1 MLRLMELRTQ
11 SKSWKQL
18 HVKNDNVSSISFV
31 KLESSVIL
39 FSIARRL
46 YYDNII
52 FCRMLYF
59 VMVGTESLMRSSIL
73 YFLHSSLKQGNPWYT
88 SRFLPN
94 LENNLSHLK
103 QCPYPTRK
111 NREFIFTG
119 IPSSSFFYEY
129 SLSPSRAG
137 VEAWGIILRVARER
151 TLLQR
156 EDITKVDNTNSG
168 LLLFIIR
175 PSSHYAWAWKTS
187 LFL

>member
-1 MLRLMELRTQ
+1 M
-11 SKSWKQL
+11 
-18 HVKNDNVSSISFV
+18 KNDNVSSISSV

-46 YYDNII
+46 YDDNII
-52 FCRMLYF
+52 FCRVLYC
-59 VMVGTESLMRSSIL
+59 VMMAFGAESLTRSSIL
-73 YFLHSSLKQGNPWYT
+73 YFLHSSLKLGNPRYT

-94 LENNLSHLK
+94 LENNLSHFK
-103 QCPYPTRK
+103 RCSYPTRK
-111 NREFIFTG
+111 NRQFIFTG
-119 IPSSSFFYEY
+119 IQSSSFLYEY
-129 SLSPSRAG
+129 NLSPSRAP
-137 VEAWGIILRVARER
+137 VEAWIIILRVARER

-175 PSSHYAWAWKTS
+175 PSSHCAWAWKTS

>member
-1 MLRLMELRTQ
+1 MED
-11 SKSWKQL
+11 
-18 HVKNDNVSSISFV
+18 DNVSSISFF
-31 KLESSVIL
+31 KLEPSVVL

-52 FCRMLYF
+52 FCRVLYC
-59 VMVGTESLMRSSIL
+59 VMMAFGVESLIRSSIL
-73 YFLHSSLKQGNPWYT
+73 YFLHSSLKLGNPRYT

-94 LENNLSHLK
+94 LENNLSHFK
-103 QCPYPTRK
+103 QCSYPTRK
-111 NREFIFTG
+111 NRQFIFTG
-119 IPSSSFFYEY
+119 IPSSSFLYEY
-129 SLSPSRAG
+129 SLSPSRAR
-137 VEAWGIILRVARER
+137 VEAWIIILRVARER

-175 PSSHYAWAWKTS
+175 PSSHCAWAWKTS